1 MGGGEGEH
9 CIAVQLR
16 RRQSLQSA
24 MQLSSSCKFP
34 TVACLECA
42 RVLVTA
48 EEKKEDGDELEEGM
62 PVPSATVAKSGD
74 VFCVCVCFCVCP
86 CPSRRCRLAEVRS
99 ARTNSEEKKLEN
111 VFCFPLKRKCTFFC
125 DRAFLV
131 CEYV

>member
-48 EEKKEDGDELEEGM
+48 EEEKEDEDEVEGDAQ
-62 PVPSATVAKSGD
+62 VPSATVAKSGHI
-74 VFCVCVCFCVCP
+74 FCVCVCFCVCP
-86 CPSRRCRLAEVRS
+86 FPSRRCRLAEVES
-99 ARTNSEEKKLEN
+99 ARRTNSEGKK
-111 VFCFPLKRKCTFFC
+111 
-125 DRAFLV
+125 
-131 CEYV
+131 